1 MDPGYYT
8 NGTIVTVS
16 EPTSR
21 TTWVTI
27 STDLWVATSVI
38 CNNPTTRTTST
49 YYTFTTTIYK
59 EPTGCG
65 SSSDS
70 AATPTATPAPSP
82 MLPRWENAAVKD
94 LQPALGNVRRQ
105 AVSPVETRTV
115 FYSTTGMLTNGTIA
129 TLTWTGIV
137 ETFTQTFTTVSMVGA
152 TVTTTTTTRPVRGC
166 SVPTTAVS
174 SG

>member
-16 EPTSR
+16 EPTAG

-27 STDLWVATSVI
+27 STDVWVTTSII
-38 CNNPTTRTTST
+38 CNNPTTRRTST
-49 YYTFTTTIYK
+49 YYTFTTTMYK
-59 EPTGCG
+59 QPTGCG

-70 AATPTATPAPSP
+70 AATPTATPTPSP
-82 MLPRWENAAVKD
+82 MLLRWENAAVKD
-94 LQPALGNVRRQ
+94 VQHGPGNVRRQ
-105 AVSPVETRTV
+105 ADSPVETRTV
-115 FYSTTGMLTNGTIA
+115 LYSTTGMLTNGTIA

-137 ETFTQTFTTVSMVGA
+137 ETYTQTFTTVYMVGA
-152 TVTTTTTTRPVRGC
+152 TVTATATRHVSGC
-166 SVPTTAVS
+166 SVSTTAAS